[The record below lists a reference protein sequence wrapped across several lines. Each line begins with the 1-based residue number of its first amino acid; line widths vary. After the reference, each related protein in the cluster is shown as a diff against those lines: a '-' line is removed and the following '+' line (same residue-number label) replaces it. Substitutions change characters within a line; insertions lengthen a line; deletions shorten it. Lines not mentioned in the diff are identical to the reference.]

1 MRSLSS
7 VGPLLSRNPFR
18 LARKVGRRPFVR
30 GVLVLAG
37 GTAAAQI
44 LTAAAYPILVR
55 LFDPAEFGL
64 FALFSAISITF
75 AGIAS
80 WRYEYAIVLA
90 GTEKEAINLLAL
102 AMLLV
107 FATAILGAS
116 GVIAVAGGA
125 ILRMLDA
132 EAIVDYLWLLPLTAS
147 TWISSYVL
155 TFWGTREGTF
165 ALISLSQIWR
175 SLGTAVVQVG
185 AGFLHLGVSGLI
197 LGMVLGSAS
206 ATLVLLRQFNG
217 RWRSMMAAVE
227 WREMGRLARLH
238 REFPLYNTP
247 TSVLNATAVTIPVF
261 LLAPLF
267 GPAVAG
273 LYWFTDRLLEM
284 PMSLIGNAVRRVFYA
299 DAADRFR
306 QDGALFAPL
315 LRTMTFLAVLALPAV
330 AATML
335 AGPQLFSLVFGHAW
349 REAGI
354 FAQWLVLWWAFRFVA
369 VPVHMLV
376 PLLGLQR
383 AFFLLELATLPPRV
397 AVLLL
402 AADHADARTAVAAYS
417 FVGIVF
423 CLACIVAVVLR
434 VRRHD
439 AGLAAGG
446 GAVWQA
452 PQAAPD

>member
-1 MRSLSS
+1 LSS
-7 VGPLLSRNPFR
+7 IGPLLPNGTLR
-18 LARKVGRRPFVR
+18 LVRAAGRKPFVR

-37 GTAAAQI
+37 GTAAAQL

-55 LFDPAEFGL
+55 LFDPEEFGL

-75 AGIAS
+75 AGVAS

-90 GTEKEAINLLAL
+90 RTQEEAVNLLAL

-107 FATAILGAS
+107 FLTAIVGAS
-116 GVIAVAGGA
+116 GVIAFLGPEL
-125 ILRMLDA
+125 LRLLDA
-132 EAIVDYLWLLPLTAS
+132 EAIMDYLWLLPLTAS

-175 SLGTAVVQVG
+175 SLGTVVVQVG
-185 AGFLHLGVSGLI
+185 AGLLQLGVFGLI
-197 LGMVLGSAS
+197 LGMALGSVS
-206 ATLVLLRQFNG
+206 AALVLLHQFKG
-217 RWRSMMAAVE
+217 RWRSMALTVE
-227 WREMGRLARLH
+227 WREMARLARVH
-238 REFPLYNTP
+238 RDFPLYNTP
-247 TSVLNATAVTIPVF
+247 TSVLNSTAVTIPVF

-284 PMSLIGNAVRRVFYA
+284 PMSMVGNAVRRVFYA

-306 QDGALFAPL
+306 EDGALFVPL
-315 LRTMTFLAVLALPAV
+315 LRTMAFLAALALPA
-330 AATML
+330 AAVTIL
-335 AGPQLFSLVFGHAW
+335 AGPQLFAIVFGHAW
-349 REAGI
+349 REAGV
-354 FAQWLVLWWAFRFVA
+354 FAQWLVLWWTFRFIA

-383 AFFLLELATLPPRV
+383 TFFLLELGTLPPRV
-397 AVLLL
+397 AALLL
-402 AADHADARTAVAAYS
+402 AAAHADALAAVAAYS
-417 FVGIVF
+417 FVGIISS
-423 CLACIVAVVLR
+423 LACIAVVILR

-439 AGLAAGG
+439 AALSAGTALA
-446 GAVWQA
+446 VR
-452 PQAAPD
+452 P